1 MSLLWRMSG
10 RELLH
15 HRWQALLSLLGVALG
30 VAVVVAVD
38 LANESAR
45 RAFALSMESLT
56 GQATHRIQAGGQG
69 LDEGLYTQLALD
81 PDLDVAAPTVEGV
94 VTVQGL
100 TLRLLGV
107 APFAENGV
115 RGHLEGLEGEALTRL
130 LTEPGAVALS
140 VDTAASLNAAVDRP
154 LAAQAAGRT
163 IPLTPVALLA
173 GDPGLDG
180 LLLADIATAQEV
192 LDKLG
197 RLDRIDLV
205 LEPGQAEELARR
217 LPPGVRLEAAEERG
231 DAALELANAFHLNLT
246 AMSLLALVVGSF
258 LIYNTLAFSVVRR
271 RPRLATLRLVGVTP
285 RGLFRLVLAEAAL
298 LGALGA
304 LLGLAAG
311 WALGNALLGLVTRAL
326 NDHYFL
332 VTVTGLTPATLSFA
346 KGALLG
352 LGVSLAAA
360 WAPARQAAGASL
372 LAARR
377 RSADEGRAR
386 RLVQPLALWGL
397 GLLALAP
404 MLILLGPADHLV
416 LGFAA
421 LLALILGASLLAP
434 LAVQGLPNRLA
445 GPLGRLFGPPGR
457 LAARG
462 LAASVSRSGMA
473 VAALMVAVS
482 ATVGVGVM
490 VESFRGT
497 VDRWLGQTL
506 RSDLYVS
513 APEGADA
520 LPPGVAERLD
530 GVPGIR
536 ERSSGRRVEADTPR
550 GPIDLLA
557 LGLASQSPR
566 GFELKTGDP
575 ASAWPRVKAGEAVL
589 ISEPLAFHR
598 GLGLG
603 DELLLNTPAGPRRF
617 PVAGIFYDYSA
628 VRGMA
633 VMERGRYRELWDDP
647 AVSTYGLYLQ
657 PDADPDQVKQ
667 AVRGALAGHGEV
679 LVQATGE
686 IRARSLEIFDR
697 TFAIT
702 HVLRLL
708 VVGVAFIGVLSALL
722 ALQLERAREHAV
734 LRATGLTPRG
744 LFGLTA
750 LQTGLMGTLAGL
762 LALPLGLAMAWLL
775 IEVIN
780 RRSFGWSMDALIPP
794 GTLAEALLLAIAAAL
809 LAGLYPA
816 WRMGRAPIAAALRE
830 E

>member
-15 HRWQALLSLLGVALG
+15 HRWQGLLSLLGVALG

-45 RAFALSMESLT
+45 RAFELSMEGLT
-56 GQATHRIQAGGQG
+56 GRATHHLIASGRGLEEGRYAELATQRG
-69 LDEGLYTQLALD
+69 LDT
-81 PDLDVAAPTVEGV
+81 AAPAVEGV
-94 VTVQGL
+94 VSVQGVS
-100 TLRLLGV
+100 LRLLGV
-107 APFAENGV
+107 APFAEYGV
-115 RGHLEGLEGEALTRL
+115 RGHLEGLDGAALSRL
-130 LTEPGAVALS
+130 LTEPGAIALS
-140 VDTAASLNAAVDRP
+140 ADTAQTLNAAVDRP
-154 LAAQAAGRT
+154 LAARAGGRT
-163 IPLTPVALLA
+163 VTLTPVALLA

-180 LLLADIATAQEV
+180 LLLADMATAQET
-192 LDKLG
+192 LGKLG

-205 LEPGQAEELARR
+205 LDAQQAAELARE
-217 LPPGVRLEAAEERG
+217 LPAGVRLTPVQDRG
-231 DAALELANAFHLNLT
+231 DAGLELANAFHLNLT

-271 RPRLATLRLVGVTP
+271 RPRLVALRLVGVTP
-285 RGLFRLVLAEAAL
+285 RALFRLVLGEAAL
-298 LGALGA
+298 LGLLGT
-304 LLGLAAG
+304 LFGLAAG
-311 WALGNALLGLVTRAL
+311 WAIANGLVGLVTRTL
-326 NDHYFL
+326 SDHYFL
-332 VTVTGLTPATLSFA
+332 VTVTGLTPAPLSFA
-346 KGALLG
+346 KGLVLG
-352 LGVSLAAA
+352 LGASLTAA
-360 WAPARQAAGASL
+360 WVPARQAAGASL
-372 LAARR
+372 LVARR

-404 MLILLGPADHLV
+404 ALIGLGPADNLT

-434 LAVQGLPNRLA
+434 LAVQGLPDRLA
-445 GPLGRLFGPPGR
+445 PLLGRLFGPPGR

-473 VAALMVAVS
+473 VAALMVAVA

-513 APEGADA
+513 AAEGADA
-520 LPPGVAERLD
+520 LPPGVGERLD

-557 LGLASQSPR
+557 LGLASQSLR
-566 GFELKTGDP
+566 GFDLKQGDP
-575 ASAWPRVKAGEAVL
+575 ATAWPRVKAGEAVL

-598 GLGLG
+598 GLGVG
-603 DELLLNTPAGPRRF
+603 DELTLNTPAGGRRF
-617 PVAGIFYDYSA
+617 PIVGIFYDYSA

-633 VMERGRYRELWDDP
+633 LMERGRYSALWDDP
-647 AVSTYGLYLQ
+647 AVSTYGLYLE
-657 PDADPDQVKQ
+657 PEADPDAIKQ
-667 AVRGALAGHGEV
+667 ALRLALAGQGEV

-708 VVGVAFIGVLSALL
+708 VVGVAFVGVLSALL

-750 LQTGLMGTLAGL
+750 LQTGLMGALAGL

-780 RRSFGWSMDALIPP
+780 RRSFGWSMSALIPP

-816 WRMGRAPIAAALRE
+816 WRMARTPIATALRE